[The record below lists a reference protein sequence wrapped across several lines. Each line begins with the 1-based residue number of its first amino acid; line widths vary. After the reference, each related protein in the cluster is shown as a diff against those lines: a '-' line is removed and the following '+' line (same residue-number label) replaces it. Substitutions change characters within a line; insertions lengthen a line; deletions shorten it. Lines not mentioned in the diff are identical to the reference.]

1 MPHSLTYITPP
12 PPHSPRYVWDAW
24 PEERRVDMSHI
35 PHAFPCQEAHDEEV
49 CETVLDIVGRVVRGE
64 ESEGGVKERAKL

>member
-1 MPHSLTYITPP
+1 
-12 PPHSPRYVWDAW
+12 
-24 PEERRVDMSHI
+24 MSHI